1 MFQRSRVV
9 EDLSSVPGDTSSE
22 EEEDMTHAFHRNL
35 CSKDPINRVFA
46 LCKITQ
52 IVKHY
57 ENIMP
62 NNMDKKLLQGFYSKN
77 RD

>member
-1 MFQRSRVV
+1 MFQRSQVV
-9 EDLSSVPGDTSSE
+9 EDLSSVPGDTSS

-46 LCKITQ
+46 LGKITQ
-52 IVKHY
+52 ILKHY

-62 NNMDKKLLQGFYSKN
+62 NNMDKKLLQGFYTKN
-77 RD
+77 LN